1 MKLWTR
7 QAALFTATTLLAG
20 ALAVGPAAAG
30 AASIWDGDG
39 PWGPYGFGIQPRLGA
54 PIPPPTPAGV
64 YDDADFD
71 GDGVPNRQ
79 DNCLLV
85 PNPDQAPALKPPN
98 GTAIGPDDLL
108 ALSARWKNE
117 HPAARFRDDAE
128 VGEACSGYNKNYLRT
143 TAALVKASDERKI
156 EIFKFLGQSGPMF
169 GGSPDPLASDPSPGP
184 GNLVASLP
192 MCSSWSKWAEFGDWS
207 ASGFQ
212 TADEGVFHQLASQAP
227 PGYDCRSTMQRG
239 WEEGMR
245 HGWAGKRLYTSAAGG
260 RIINRFF
267 PSFTEH
273 PAFDDFAR
281 ASATTPGVQ
290 PLELFPYGNGQ
301 SRQGLIFRGRSYI
314 DGGDVILMDW
324 RGFEAWPANFAVPHL
339 GGWLVYDECRAIQT
353 GVYHCTAVV
362 DMVAG
367 ERRLTWQE
375 GYMPW
380 VAKGPPSIEEY
391 IAAIR

>member
-1 MKLWTR
+1 MRLWTR
-7 QAALFTATTLLAG
+7 QAAFFTATTLLAG
-20 ALAVGPAAAG
+20 ALAAGPAG
-30 AASIWDGDG
+30 AASVWDGNG
-39 PWGPYGFGIQPRLGA
+39 PWGRYGFGIQPQLGA
-54 PIPPPTPAGV
+54 PIPPPAPAGL
-64 YDDADFD
+64 YDEADFD
-71 GDGVPNRQ
+71 GDGVPNRR

-85 PNPDQAPALKPPN
+85 PNPDQAPARRPPN
-98 GTAIGPDDLL
+98 GAAIGPDDLL
-108 ALSARWKNE
+108 ALSAKWKAE
-117 HPAARFRDDAE
+117 HPDARFRDDAE

-143 TAALVKASDERKI
+143 TAALVKSSDERKI
-156 EIFKFLGQSGPMF
+156 EIFTFLGESGPMF
-169 GGSPDPLASDPSPGP
+169 GGSPDPLSRDPSPGP

-192 MCSSWSKWAEFGDWS
+192 MCSSWSKWAEFGDWF

-212 TADEGVFHQLASQAP
+212 NPSEGVFHQLAAQAP

-245 HGWAGKRLYTSAAGG
+245 HGWAGKRLYTNADGG

-290 PLELFPYGNGQ
+290 QLELFPYGNGQ

-314 DGGDVILMDW
+314 DGRDVILMDW
-324 RGFEAWPANFAVPHL
+324 RGFEAWPANFVIPHL
-339 GGWLVYDECRAIQT
+339 GGWLIYDECRAIQT

-391 IAAIR
+391 IAAIQ